1 MIDVEIY
8 RLLIQFSGGTAV
20 IVAIIYLLKEL
31 NELLKSKTSNNLDK
45 RVKDL
50 EKIASNDMHE
60 MREDINHLQKE
71 VSDLKER
78 VARIETILK
87 MRNKE

>member
-1 MIDVEIY
+1 MIDVEVY
-8 RLLIQFSGGTAV
+8 KLLIQFSGGAAI

-31 NELLKSKTSNNLDK
+31 NELLKNKTSNDLDK
-45 RVKDL
+45 RIKDL

-60 MREDINHLQKE
+60 MREDINCLQKE

-87 MRNKE
+87 MKSKE